1 MNTGGFLAARFASR
15 RWLDFRI
22 RFTVPQTL
30 ALTLFLVAAFLLR
43 SKTLLAFTEAARFF
57 VFALLSVVP
66 LGAATV
72 QLFLPD
78 LHGRSERAALIGI
91 TGYASS
97 VTFGFLLGAVG
108 LQWLY
113 LPLCLGALLLWLAQ
127 LYLKAPVEGGPLRRI
142 IAITSFRSVWTSQ
155 SPWLL
160 GIIALLSVL
169 VTMPLLAPRVRAM
182 SDLTHDYS
190 FIDQHYHLTHAVM
203 FLHGAPLRTWPAL
216 AGTKPLVYPDFHN
229 FWMGQLAAWSHAD
242 IDRVFYVY
250 APIAM
255 IVLNTLL
262 LYAFGKSVT
271 GSPWGG
277 CIGAALGYVLLVPN
291 PYEPNVFLSDVEGPP
306 WILART
312 HFLEL
317 ASGAVYGVGWQLLT
331 GVALCVS
338 LVASKQ
344 TFRTQVGALTVATI
358 LLTSLVRIRPHY
370 FVAAAPPLFIL
381 IAWLLNKRRDLHL
394 LLPVGVFA
402 LLFGAV
408 FLESTSRHYNTSTLD
423 LGLAYGPEGD
433 LLIKYYLPQTF
444 VTWVVRLPVFI
455 MPIAAITL
463 YILLRLTGTA
473 IVLILA
479 YGFCHVIRKTWRP
492 GPVDYYLWAVLGLTI
507 AASAVIVKPAFVEV
521 GGNWGTQA
529 LFIVPR
535 IMLLLAVVPL
545 YELLRR
551 LHRSSPWLQVH
562 SGHFALASLLF
573 FSVVAYRG
581 ASATLHQQATRA
593 YPSSAAE
600 LSVYDWIRANTPVD
614 TVVAANPAHVVNR
627 RGETIRDTHFLGAMT
642 HRPVYLEKE
651 EYPNSLHAPE
661 VAKRRDI
668 LQQLFAATTPAH
680 VRELASSTN
689 IDLILIYPDTPTMVD
704 FSCCMKLVYG
714 DTLKVYEVFNA
725 KR

>member
-1 MNTGGFLAARFASR
+1 MNRCMFRTMTLWCLLAAR

-22 RFTVPQTL
+22 QITVPQTL
-30 ALTLFLVAAFLLR
+30 GLTLLLVAAFVLR
-43 SKTLLAFTEAARFF
+43 SETLFTFTEAAPFF
-57 VFALLSVVP
+57 VLAFLSIVP
-66 LGAATV
+66 LGGAIV
-72 QLFLPD
+72 QVLLPD
-78 LHGRSERAALIGI
+78 VQGRAERAALIAI

-97 VTFGFLLGAVG
+97 VTFGFLLGAIG
-108 LQWLY
+108 IQWVY
-113 LPLCLGALLLWLAQ
+113 FPLCLGALLLWLTQ
-127 LYLKAPVEGGPLRRI
+127 IYLRAPAEGGPLRRI
-142 IAITSFRSVWTSQ
+142 TSLTPFGSVWSSQ
-155 SPWLL
+155 GPWLV

-169 VTMPLLAPRVRAM
+169 VTMPLLAPRVRVTN
-182 SDLTHDYS
+182 DLMHDYS

-203 FLHGAPLRTWPAL
+203 FIYGAPMRIWPAL
-216 AGTKPLVYPDFHN
+216 AGTQPLVYPDFHN

-242 IDRVFYVY
+242 IDSIFYVY

-255 IVLNTLL
+255 IALNTLL

-277 CIGAALGYVLLVPN
+277 CIGAGLGYLLFVPN
-291 PYEPNVFLSDVEGPP
+291 PYEPNIFLSDVEGPP

-338 LVASKQ
+338 FIVSKQ
-344 TFRTQVGALTVATI
+344 TFRTQVGALTVAAI

-370 FVAAAPPLFIL
+370 FVATAPPFFIL
-381 IAWLLNKRRDLHL
+381 IAWLLHKRLDVRL

-444 VTWVVRLPVFI
+444 VRWVVRLPVFI
-455 MPIAAITL
+455 VPIAAICL
-463 YILLRLTGTA
+463 YILIRLSGTA

-479 YGFCHVIRKTWRP
+479 YGLCQVLRKTWRP
-492 GPVDYYLWAVLGLTI
+492 GPVDHYLWAVLVFTI
-507 AASAVIVKPAFVEV
+507 AASAVIVKPDFVDV

-535 IMLLLAVVPL
+535 IVLLLAVVPL

-551 LHRSSPWLQVH
+551 LYRTSPWLQVH
-562 SGHFALASLLF
+562 SRHFALASLLL

-581 ASATLHQQATRA
+581 ASATLHQQASRA
-593 YPSSAAE
+593 YPSSAHE
-600 LSVYDWIRANTPVD
+600 LSVYNWIRANTSVD
-614 TVVAANPAHVVNR
+614 TVVAANPAHVVNP

-642 HRPVYLEKE
+642 HRPVYLEKRSTPIPCTPRRCLSVE
-651 EYPNSLHAPE
+651 TRSSNSS
-661 VAKRRDI
+661 
-668 LQQLFAATTPAH
+668 QQPPPLWF
-680 VRELASSTN
+680 VRW
-689 IDLILIYPDTPTMVD
+689 
-704 FSCCMKLVYG
+704 
-714 DTLKVYEVFNA
+714 
-725 KR
+725 